1 MHVEVLFLLH
11 MKEMKHEESLLVKSL
26 KTSLRFAKSCL
37 MTFSLLLQRLSVVFY
52 VHILLS
58 TVYCLLLYICNFIT

>member
-1 MHVEVLFLLH
+1 MWNACVILLH

-37 MTFSLLLQRLSVVFY
+37 TTFSLLLQHLSVFY
-52 VHILLS
+52 VHIYTIVLYVG
-58 TVYCLLLYICNFIT
+58 VYL